1 MREVLRLTNSEM
13 KTFKRCRRKWYLS
26 TYRGL
31 GPRRHDFNRPTGI
44 GTRVHNAL
52 AVLYQPGGE
61 GTGDPVAFL
70 KASVAEDLAKFPEEA
85 SSIEKEADLALAM
98 IEGYVE
104 WLAETGE
111 DRGFEVVASEGAREA
126 VLYEGVTL
134 LSKLD
139 ARIIHRERRDIRLAL
154 EHKTVGDL
162 STPLPFLQIDTQLLT
177 EHLVEYMALKNE
189 GRDEEAAQ
197 GVLYNMLRKCKRT
210 ARAKPPFFGREEVK
224 HNRHELEK
232 HWMHVIAVA
241 KRIRQTEAELEA
253 GVSHHEACEPNP
265 TRDCKW
271 DCPFFHICG
280 HFDDGSNVEHDL
292 TIDFEVGNPLQRY
305 ADSVGGLPGLKI

>member
-1 MREVLRLTNSEM
+1 MRHPLRLTNSEM
-13 KTFKRCRRKWYLS
+13 KTFKRCRRKWWLS

-31 GPRRHDFNRPTGI
+31 GPRRRDFNRPTGI

-52 AVLYQPGGE
+52 AVLY
-61 GTGDPVAFL
+61 DPVAPQDPV
-70 KASVAEDLAKFPEEA
+70 AWMRQSVQEDLAKFPDEKTA
-85 SSIEKEADLALAM
+85 IEKEADLAEAM
-98 IEGYVE
+98 VEGYCQ
-104 WLAETGE
+104 WLEETGE

-126 VLYEGVTL
+126 VLYEDVTL

-177 EHLVEYMALKNE
+177 EHLVEFMALKAE
-189 GRDEEAAQ
+189 GQEADAAQ

-210 ARAKPPFFGREEVK
+210 SRAKPPFFGREEVK

-232 HWMHVIAVA
+232 HWQHVIGVA
-241 KRIRQTEAELEA
+241 RRIRQVETELEA
-253 GVSHHEACEPNP
+253 GASHHEVCEPNP
-265 TRDCKW
+265 TRDCRW
-271 DCPFFHICG
+271 DCPFFHICS
-280 HFDDGSNVEHDL
+280 HFDDGSNVEVDL
-292 TIDFEVGNPLQRY
+292 AADFEVGNPLERY
-305 ADSVGGLPGLKI
+305 ADSVGGLPGLTV

>member
-1 MREVLRLTNSEM
+1 MRHPLRLTNSEM
-13 KTFKRCRRKWYLS
+13 KTFKRCRRKWWLS

-31 GPRRHDFNRPTGI
+31 GPRQRDFNRPTGI

-52 AVLYQPGGE
+52 AVLY
-61 GTGDPVAFL
+61 DPVAPQDPVAWL
-70 KASVAEDLAKFPEEA
+70 KQSVQEDLTKFPDER
-85 SSIEKEADLALAM
+85 SNIEKEADLALAM
-98 IEGYVE
+98 IEGYWE
-104 WLAETGE
+104 WLEETGA

-126 VLYEGVTL
+126 VLYEDVTL

-139 ARIIHRERRDIRLAL
+139 ARIVHRERQDIRLAL

-177 EHLVEYMALKNE
+177 EHLVEYMSLRNE
-189 GRDEEAAQ
+189 GRDADAAQ

-210 ARAKPPFFGREEVK
+210 SRAKPPFFGREEVK

-241 KRIRQTEAELEA
+241 KRIRQVETELEA
-253 GVSHHEACEPNP
+253 GASHHEVCEPNP

-271 DCPFFHICG
+271 ECPFFHICS
-280 HFDDGSNVEHDL
+280 HFDDGSNVELDL
-292 TIDFEVGNPLQRY
+292 AADFEVGNPLQRY
-305 ADSVGGLPGLKI
+305 ADTVGGLPGLEI